1 MARWVNPFTVD
12 GIVLPTPDEYTP
24 GVEDL
29 SSDETGRTLDGIMHK
44 DVVAVKDYY
53 EFKWKSLSWEDTA
66 KVFNSVDG
74 KTQVTLTYFDP
85 RIPNRVLS
93 NTFYV
98 GKRSCSAQN
107 LNDPVHTWKDIT
119 LTFTRI

>member
-1 MARWVNPFTVD
+1 MARWVNPFIVD
-12 GIVLPTPDEYTP
+12 GIVLPTPDEYKP

-53 EFKWKSLSWEDTA
+53 EFTWKSLSWEDTA
-66 KVFNSVDG
+66 KVFSAVDG

-85 RIPNRVLS
+85 RIPNRLLS

>member
-1 MARWVNPFTVD
+1 MRWTTPFQVD
-12 GIVLPTPDEYTP
+12 GVTLPTPDEYKP

-29 SSDETGRTLDGIMHK
+29 SSDATGRTLDGTMHK

-53 EFKWKSLSWEDTA
+53 QFTWKTLSWEDTA
-66 KVFNSVDG
+66 KVFNAVNG
-74 KTQVTLTYFDP
+74 KSQVTLTYADP
-85 RIPNRVLS
+85 RVPDRFLTNR
-93 NTFYV
+93 FYV
-98 GKRSCSAQN
+98 GKRECSANN